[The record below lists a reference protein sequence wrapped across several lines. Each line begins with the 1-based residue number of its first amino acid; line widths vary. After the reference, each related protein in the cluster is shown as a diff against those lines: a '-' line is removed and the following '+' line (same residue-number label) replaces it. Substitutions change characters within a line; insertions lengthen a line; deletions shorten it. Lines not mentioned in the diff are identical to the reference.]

1 VARISEIRNPEAQ
14 ATVLWQGQRPRM
26 AAAAAALSQAVYQE
40 TSLSFR
46 EAEAARMR
54 IAQINGC
61 ILCNAFRLADGL
73 PGLLDRM
80 GSGEAANVGEG
91 RGPPPGPAFYEA
103 VETWRAS
110 ELFSERERL
119 AIEYAERI
127 AEAPRDLPHDDA
139 FWARMHARF
148 DEGEI
153 VDLTYSIT
161 TWIATGRF
169 VHVLGLDGACPTAPP
184 LALAKTA

>member
-1 VARISEIRNPEAQ
+1 
-14 ATVLWQGQRPRM
+14 M
-26 AAAAAALSQAVYQE
+26 AAASRALSQAVYQE
-40 TSLSFR
+40 TRLGFR

-61 ILCNAFRLADGL
+61 LICNAFRLADNL
-73 PGLLDRM
+73 PGLLERM
-80 GSGEAANVGEG
+80 GSDETANVGEA
-91 RGPPPGPAFYEA
+91 RGAPPDAAFYEA
-103 VETWRAS
+103 VADWRGS
-110 ELFSERERL
+110 TLFSERERL

-127 AEAPRDLPHDDA
+127 AEAPRELPYDDA
-139 FWARMHARF
+139 FWARMHKAY

-169 VHVLGLDGACPTAPP
+169 VHVLGLDGACEAPP
-184 LALAKTA
+184 LTLATTA